1 MKLILPFEYLEITA
15 LGYYTNM
22 ASILSVDKEKMMP
35 WVYNNFI
42 QLIINR
48 YDFNTDFLISFRG
61 YQYIIIVRGLGKME
75 SKEKQF
81 KKWNQLTN
89 FIIDMIDSVYYIEL
103 SIYQFYISKYD
114 SYNDFHFI
122 WD

>member
-1 MKLILPFEYLEITA
+1 MKLILPFEYPEITA

-103 SIYQFYISKYD
+103 PIYQFYISKYD

>member
-1 MKLILPFEYLEITA
+1 
-15 LGYYTNM
+15 
-22 ASILSVDKEKMMP
+22 
-35 WVYNNFI
+35 
-42 QLIINR
+42 
-48 YDFNTDFLISFRG
+48 
-61 YQYIIIVRGLGKME
+61 ME

-103 SIYQFYISKYD
+103 PIYQFYISKYD

-122 WD
+122 